1 MSDIQIEWLG
11 TVPYRDALAVQS
23 AAVEARRRGET
34 CDRLLLLE
42 HPPVVTLGRSAK
54 KENLLVDRAGLAAR
68 GIEIH
73 EARRG
78 GDVTY
83 HAPGQLVGYLVVD
96 LAARGAR
103 DVHAFL
109 RTIEG
114 GILDAL
120 ATLGLRGKRVEGM
133 TGVFVDAVPPDERRL
148 ERKIASIGVGVR
160 HWVTCHGFALNVSL
174 DLKGFEVIVPCGF
187 DARSLSM
194 ASMKMAAFWGPVRLR
209 RSSFTWAMVAPS
221 VLSSFLVHPR
231 ANDGQGLLGMGVDQL
246 SDSRSGICR
255 KWKVCGGM

>member
-11 TVPYRDALAVQS
+11 IVPYRDALAVQS

-42 HPPVVTLGRSAK
+42 HPPVVTLGRAAK
-54 KENLLVDRAGLAAR
+54 RENLLVDRAGLAAR

-96 LAARGAR
+96 LAARDAR
-103 DVHAFL
+103 DVHVFL

-133 TGVFVDAVPPDERRL
+133 TGVFVDAVPRDEGRL

-174 DLKGFEVIVPCGF
+174 DLKGFEVIVPCGLAGVEMTSVAREIGAP
-187 DARSLSM
+187 DASLTLSRLDGE
-194 ASMKMAAFWGPVRLR
+194 ARRAVGLAFSSRFERLDQAAP
-209 RSSFTWAMVAPS
+209 
-221 VLSSFLVHPR
+221 
-231 ANDGQGLLGMGVDQL
+231 
-246 SDSRSGICR
+246 GIHR
-255 KWKVCGGM
+255 